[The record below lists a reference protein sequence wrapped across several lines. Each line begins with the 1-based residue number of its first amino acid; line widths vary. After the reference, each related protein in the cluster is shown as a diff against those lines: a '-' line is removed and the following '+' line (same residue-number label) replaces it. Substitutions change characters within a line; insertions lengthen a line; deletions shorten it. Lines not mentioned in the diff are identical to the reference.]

1 MDLRVTPLTVQR
13 QTVVKLRDAILSGH
27 FKPGERLVEA
37 GLCAMMNVSRTSI
50 REALRRIEAEK
61 LIVIVPNKGP
71 SVAEI
76 TWEEA
81 EEIYHVRAMLEAEAA
96 ALFAR
101 RATAA
106 DVKKMRKALAVFT
119 KATERN
125 DALGRLEGTSQFYEV
140 MLAGC
145 GNRIIRELLAGLVAR
160 VNFLRARSMSRP
172 GRARHSVTELRRIL
186 AAVEKRD
193 AAAAGA
199 AAVEHVVAACAAAR
213 ESFLARKAA

>member
-1 MDLRVTPLTVQR
+1 VDLRVTPVTVQR
-13 QTVVKLRDAILSGH
+13 QTVIKLRDAILSGH
-27 FKPGERLVEA
+27 FKPGQRLLEA
-37 GLCAMMNVSRTSI
+37 SLCAMMNVSRTSI
-50 REALRRIEAEK
+50 REALRRLEAEK
-61 LIVIVPNKGP
+61 LIVMVPNKGP

-81 EEIYHVRAMLEAEAA
+81 AEIYHVRAMLEAEAA

-106 DVKKMRKALAVFT
+106 DVKKMRKALAAFT
-119 KATERN
+119 KAAESN
-125 DALGRLEGTSQFYEV
+125 DAMGRLEGTSQFYEV

-145 GNRIIRELLAGLVAR
+145 GNRIIREMLAGLVAR

-186 AAVEKRD
+186 AAVVKKD

-199 AAVEHVVAACAAAR
+199 AAADHVVAACAAAR
-213 ESFLARKAA
+213 ESFAARKAA

>member
-1 MDLRVTPLTVQR
+1 MDLRVAPLTVQR
-13 QTVVKLRDAILSGH
+13 QTADKLRDAILSGY

-37 GLCAMMNVSRTSI
+37 GLCEMMNVSRTSV
-50 REALRRIEAEK
+50 REALRRLEAEK

-96 ALFAR
+96 ALFAQ

-106 DVKKMRKALAVFT
+106 DVKKMRVALAAFT
-119 KATERN
+119 KAAEGN
-125 DALGRLEGTSQFYEV
+125 DAMGRLEATSRFYEV

-145 GNRIIRELLAGLVAR
+145 GNRIISELLAGLVAR

-186 AAVEKRD
+186 VAIEKKD
-193 AAAAGA
+193 AAAASA
-199 AAVEHVVAACAAAR
+199 AAVEHVNSACAAAR
-213 ESFLARKAA
+213 ASFAARKAA

>member
-1 MDLRVTPLTVQR
+1 VDLRVAPLTVQQ
-13 QTVVKLRDAILSGH
+13 QTADKLRDAILSGH
-27 FKPGERLVEA
+27 FKPGERLLES
-37 GLCAMMNVSRTSI
+37 GLCAMMSVSRTSV

-61 LIVIVPNKGP
+61 LIVITPNKGP
-71 SVAEI
+71 SVANI

-96 ALFAR
+96 AQFAR

-106 DVKKMRKALAVFT
+106 DVKKMRQALEAFT
-119 KATERN
+119 KAAESN
-125 DALGRLEGTSQFYEV
+125 DAMGRLKATSQFYEV

-145 GNRIIRELLAGLVAR
+145 GNRIISELLAGLVAR

-172 GRARHSVTELRRIL
+172 GRARHSVIELRRIL
-186 AAVEKRD
+186 AAVEKKD

-213 ESFLARKAA
+213 DSFAARKAV